1 MRNALRVVVAFC
13 LAVVVSMTAFGQG
26 YANRPKI
33 TKSDLTKLEKE
44 YKTSKATYQKKGV
57 KSDSKVKKQYTTAT
71 YAYGY
76 ACMMSDVLDRKEKY
90 KKALG
95 LYNEVL
101 KVDPNHKEAKSQAQ
115 LIVDIYKSM
124 GKPVPN

>member
-1 MRNALRVVVAFC
+1 MRNAIRLVVALC
-13 LAVVVSMTAFGQG
+13 AVVAMATTAFGQG

-33 TKSDLTKLEKE
+33 TKNDLVKLEKE
-44 YKTSKATYQKKGV
+44 YKATKSTYAKKGA
-57 KSDSKVKKQYTTAT
+57 KSDAKVKKQYTTAT

-95 LYNEVL
+95 LYREVL
-101 KVDPNHKEAKSQAQ
+101 KVDPNHKEAKSQSQ
-115 LIVDIYKSM
+115 LIIDIYKSM
-124 GKPVPN
+124 GKPIPN